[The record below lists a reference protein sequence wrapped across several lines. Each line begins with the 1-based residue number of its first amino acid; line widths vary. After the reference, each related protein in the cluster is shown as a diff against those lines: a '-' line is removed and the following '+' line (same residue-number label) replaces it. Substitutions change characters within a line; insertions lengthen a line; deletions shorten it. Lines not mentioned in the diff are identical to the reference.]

1 MRSIFSQPAHG
12 KNALRITAQDPTLGK
27 TGSYSYFLQ
36 GFDTTSNRAA
46 RSDGFVP
53 RFRDLSIIFASD
65 DVPVDGVPD
74 GITTDAL
81 MAVLTDHLEGQIQ
94 ESTSSVNKR
103 LALGYLES
111 ARDILAQDELH
122 FNPSRRRTH
131 RYGRTGT
138 L

>member
-12 KNALRITAQDPTLGK
+12 QNALRITAQDPDLGK
-27 TGSYSYFLQ
+27 TGSHFYFLQ

-46 RSDGFVP
+46 RSNGFVP

-65 DVPVDGVPD
+65 DNPVDGVPD

-81 MAVLTDHLEGQIQ
+81 MAVLTDHLQGQIH
-94 ESTSSVNKR
+94 ESTSSMNKR

-111 ARDILAQDELH
+111 ARDILAQDELY
-122 FNPSRRRTH
+122 FNQPSHRTQ
-131 RYGRTGT
+131 RYGRKGT